1 MAKRMRCNKFPVEE
15 GPTFP
20 DGFAVKDCNR
30 WEADSFLYRRMKKLR
45 LRPARVKFYFAVTAM
60 FALTGCAF
68 LSNHHFTPPAKDWQA
83 RNGQL
88 QYRTSGMTVVG
99 DVLVRFSKD
108 GDFELTFSKG
118 PGVNLFTI
126 QQDATFAQVK
136 SSLTRLSW
144 SGPVD
149 HAPPQLRGWLS
160 LREKL
165 LSAPHQ
171 KVVRQ
176 TMGAEK
182 FVFRF

>member
-1 MAKRMRCNKFPVEE
+1 L
-15 GPTFP
+15 P
-20 DGFAVKDCNR
+20 DSFISVARLG
-30 WEADSFLYRRMKKLR
+30 WEANSFPYRRMKKLR
-45 LRPARVKFYFAVTAM
+45 LRPARLKFYFVMTAM

-68 LSNHHFTPPAKDWQA
+68 LSKHHFTAPAKDWQA

-88 QYRTSGMTVVG
+88 QYRTGGMTVVG
-99 DVLVRFSKD
+99 DVLVRSSKD

-118 PGVNLFTI
+118 PGVNLLTI
-126 QQDATFAQVK
+126 QQDATFAHVK

-149 HAPPQLRGWLS
+149 HAPQQLRGWLS

-176 TMGAEK
+176 TMGEEK